1 MSNAIQPFAFED
13 HLVRTIMDDGGEP
26 WFVAKDVCRVLGIE
40 WKGSAT
46 MGPLDDDEKDMV
58 TLSTSGGDQEL
69 LVVSE
74 SGLYALVFRSRKPQ
88 AREFSRW
95 VRKEVLPSLR
105 RTGRYALTS
114 ESLED
119 ALANLS
125 PRVRLHCLRLAVQV
139 ALAANAPQGVEAT
152 FARFC
157 SLVKERPTEER
168 ATAHDLPG
176 LLRQFVQQCCR
187 PQAGSCLSGRDLY
200 EAFLRWCK
208 TAGIAPGCTIK
219 AVSSTVQALDLLRVR
234 QTRPYISF
242 DGVCLCRDVQAGKCK

>member
-119 ALANLS
+119 ALASLS

-168 ATAHDLPG
+168 ATVHDLPG

-242 DGVCLCRDVQAGKCK
+242 DGVCLCRDVQAGKC

>member
-58 TLSTSGGDQEL
+58 TLSTFGGDQEL

-119 ALANLS
+119 ALASLS

-168 ATAHDLPG
+168 ATAYDLPG

-242 DGVCLCRDVQAGKCK
+242 DGVCLCRDVQAGKC

>member
-1 MSNAIQPFAFED
+1 MSKAIQPFAFED

-105 RTGRYALTS
+105 RTGRYELTL

-119 ALANLS
+119 ALSGLS

-139 ALAANAPQGVEAT
+139 SLAANAPQGVEAT

-157 SLVKERPTEER
+157 SLVKERPEER
-168 ATAHDLPG
+168 AAAHDLPG

-187 PQAGSCLSGRDLY
+187 PQAGSTLSGRDLY

-208 TAGIAPGCTIK
+208 AAGIAPGCTIK

-242 DGVCLCRDVQAGKCK
+242 DGVCLCRGV

>member
-1 MSNAIQPFAFED
+1 MSNAIQTFAFED

-105 RTGRYALTS
+105 RTGRYALT
-114 ESLED
+114 EQDKAVGPQVPAWLG
-119 ALANLS
+119 ALT
-125 PRVRLHCLRLAVQV
+125 RVQRLHCLRLAVQ
-139 ALAANAPQGVEAT
+139 ARQQEEPGNVEEI
-152 FARFC
+152 FLRFC
-157 SLVKERPTEER
+157 GYLALPEQGTEDVSLDSFVRTCCRQDEGGSLSAVDLYRAFAAWCERRGNAR
-168 ATAHDLPG
+168 AVMTY
-176 LLRQFVQQCCR
+176 RRFVQIMRGGQLLPVLRLR
-187 PQAGSCLSGRDLY
+187 PSVVFAAS
-200 EAFLRWCK
+200 
-208 TAGIAPGCTIK
+208 
-219 AVSSTVQALDLLRVR
+219 LL
-234 QTRPYISF
+234 P
-242 DGVCLCRDVQAGKCK
+242 